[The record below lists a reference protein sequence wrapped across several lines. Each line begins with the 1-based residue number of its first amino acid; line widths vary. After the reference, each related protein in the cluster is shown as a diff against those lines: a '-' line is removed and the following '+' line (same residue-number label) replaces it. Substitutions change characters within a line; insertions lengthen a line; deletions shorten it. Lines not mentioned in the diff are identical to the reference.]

1 MTVKKQIRVTLK
13 KSKIE
18 STERQ
23 KQTLLGLGL
32 KRISSTKLL
41 NDTPQVRGMIRKVN
55 HLVCVE
61 GE

>member
-1 MTVKKQIRVTLK
+1 MTVKKQIRVILK

-23 KQTLLGLGL
+23 KQTLIGLGL
-32 KRISSTKLL
+32 KKISSAKLL
-41 NDTPQVRGMIRKVN
+41 NDTPQVRGMIRKVS
-55 HLVCVE
+55 HLVSVE